1 MWKNL
6 PLKVQLNYLKANMN
20 RFFLN
25 IFLFFFLITNQS
37 MSEENVMILKLKDG
51 EVKIELYEDVAPN
64 HVKRIKELANSGKYD
79 NVVFHRVI
87 DGFMAQ
93 TGDVKFGN
101 SSSSDFNLARAGMG
115 GSDLPDLKQE
125 FNSLP
130 HERGTLSMA
139 RSSDPDSANSQFFIC
154 FKAAPFL
161 DRQYTVF
168 GKVISG
174 MDYVDKIKRGDQNN
188 NGAVSDPDKIISFKS
203 L

>member
-1 MWKNL
+1 
-6 PLKVQLNYLKANMN
+6 MN
-20 RFFLN
+20 KFFFN
-25 IFLFFFLITNQS
+25 IFLFYFLIINQS
-37 MSEENVMILKLKDG
+37 ISEENIMILKLKDG

-168 GKVISG
+168 GKVIDG

-188 NGAVSDPDKIISFKS
+188 NGAVSDPDKIISLKS

>member
-1 MWKNL
+1 
-6 PLKVQLNYLKANMN
+6 
-20 RFFLN
+20 
-25 IFLFFFLITNQS
+25 
-37 MSEENVMILKLKDG
+37 MILKLKDRD
-51 EVKIELYEDVAPN
+51 VKIELFEDVAPN

-101 SSSSDFNLARAGMG
+101 SEIADFNLSRAGMG

-125 FNSLP
+125 FNSIP

-154 FKAAPFL
+154 FEDAPHL
-161 DRQYTVF
+161 DRNYTVF
-168 GKVISG
+168 GKVIKG
-174 MDYVDKIKRGDQNN
+174 IEFVMNIKRGDGP
-188 NGAVSDPDKIISFKS
+188 NGSVSDPDKIISFKS
-203 L
+203 K

>member
-6 PLKVQLNYLKANMN
+6 PLKAQLNYLKVNMN
-20 RFFLN
+20 KFYFS
-25 IFLFFFLITNQS
+25 IFLFFFLIINQS
-37 MSEENVMILKLKDG
+37 MSEENIMILKLKDG
-51 EVKIELYEDVAPN
+51 DVKIELYEDVAPN